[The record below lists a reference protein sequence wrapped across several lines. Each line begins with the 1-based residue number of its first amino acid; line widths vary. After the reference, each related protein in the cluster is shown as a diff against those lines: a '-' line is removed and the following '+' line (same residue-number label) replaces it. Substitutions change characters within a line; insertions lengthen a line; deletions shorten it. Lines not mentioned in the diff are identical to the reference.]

1 MPDLSVKAAHNYWFN
16 YQDSM
21 IYRVL
26 MFMESIEDWTLDGNE
41 NFEVAMQN
49 LGKALEDIGRIDLQ
63 LEDKFIELCA
73 FIKASR
79 MLLLMQS
86 LDTAYPGA
94 ASKLLMH
101 SEKVSKSVEDIPGF
115 FLRRNIVFERLR
127 LLGRI
132 LAPDRLALISKALE
146 EERE

>member
-1 MPDLSVKAAHNYWFN
+1 MPDLSLKAAHDYWLN
-16 YQDSM
+16 YQDPM

-26 MFMESIEDWTLDGNE
+26 IFMESIESWSLDGNE
-41 NFEVAMQN
+41 NLEKSIQN
-49 LGKALEDIGRIDLQ
+49 LGKALDDIGRIDLQ

-79 MLLLMQS
+79 MLLLMQC

-101 SEKVSKSVEDIPGF
+101 SEKVSKSVEDIPGL

-132 LAPDRLALISKALE
+132 LAPDRLTIISKVLE
-146 EERE
+146 E